1 MWIVVVRVS
10 AAAGWIT
17 FVRDN
22 LGHFSSEFPIKDNK
36 ELLLLIAYEELF
48 VYLHRSVRHNTTSH
62 SVGAKVPAREGSPS
76 GKLVLRRL
84 GQTFSATIACGAFL
98 VFYDSK
104 CCDAVLNLHGRLHAN
119 PYHSP
124 IWGRQIDH
132 RKTEEHRGIHP
143 VLYYCA
149 WFQNAQK
156 SRLGCDFS
164 MGLVSRTT

>member
-1 MWIVVVRVS
+1 M
-10 AAAGWIT
+10 
-17 FVRDN
+17 
-22 LGHFSSEFPIKDNK
+22 
-36 ELLLLIAYEELF
+36 IAYEELF

-156 SRLGCDFS
+156 KPPRLRLFDGARIKNDLR
-164 MGLVSRTT
+164 GLSTLSEFPVTIPMQM